1 MKKNSIYAEKF
12 ESLGVNPWEGGAR
25 SRRLPRGEDLGAS
38 LYVLVPGATTGY
50 YHFHHGIEEML
61 LLIEGRPKLRT
72 PEGERTLELGEVVH
86 FRKGPEGAHQ
96 IINDTNE
103 TVRLVMVSNQASP
116 DAVEYP
122 DQKMLSVMA
131 RTNSQLGEPL
141 WDIRKIDDNKSE

>member
-1 MKKNSIYAEKF
+1 MNKNSIYTEEF
-12 ESLGVNPWEGGAR
+12 DSLGENHWEGGAR

-61 LLIEGRPKLRT
+61 ILIEGRPKLRT
-72 PEGERTLELGEVVH
+72 PEGERILEPGEVVH
-86 FRKGPEGAHQ
+86 FRKGPDGAHQ
-96 IINDTNE
+96 IINDTEE

-131 RTNSQLGEPL
+131 KTNSQLGEPL
-141 WDIRKIDDNKSE
+141 WDIRRIDDNKSE

>member
-1 MKKNSIYAEKF
+1 MKKNSIYADEF
-12 ESLGVNPWEGGAR
+12 ESLGENPWEGGAR

-72 PEGERTLELGEVVH
+72 SDGERTLELGEVVH

-96 IINDTNE
+96 IINDTDD

>member
-1 MKKNSIYAEKF
+1 MNKNSIYTEEF
-12 ESLGVNPWEGGAR
+12 ESLGENPWEGGAR

-72 PEGERTLELGEVVH
+72 PEGERILELGEVVH
-86 FRKGPEGAHQ
+86 FRKGPEGSHQ
-96 IINDTNE
+96 IINDTEE

-141 WDIRKIDDNKSE
+141 WDIRRIDDNKSE